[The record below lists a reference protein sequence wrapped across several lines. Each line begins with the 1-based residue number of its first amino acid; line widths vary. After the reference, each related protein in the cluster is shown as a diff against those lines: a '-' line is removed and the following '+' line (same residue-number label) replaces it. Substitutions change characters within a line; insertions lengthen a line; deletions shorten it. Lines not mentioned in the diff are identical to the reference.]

1 MNRDS
6 HTIGLL
12 VTDPADQKLLTNF
25 LRESGCEVCAVSPAD
40 ADLKR
45 FEGISMAIA
54 DEAAAQK
61 FRDEMLAL
69 KRHSEAVFLPVLVL
83 LPQKTDN
90 LYWLNAGFD
99 DVLHLPLV
107 EAEVA
112 VRLAVLLRLREQ
124 TQDQYR
130 AVFENSLV
138 GIYRL
143 AVDGK
148 LIMANTALVR
158 MLGCSSFAELAAW
171 QLEKE
176 SSAKEMIVA
185 LLNPLLENEAQATG
199 GESPVIRRDGSEILV
214 RQSGRAVTDENG
226 KILFYEGTVEDIT
239 ARNRAEQLL
248 RNNAERLSAIVATQ
262 YDIAT
267 AELDLDVVM
276 NLVVERA
283 QQLTGANGAVIEM
296 ADGDEMFYR
305 TACGTVAAS
314 VGMRLKI
321 ASSLSGYC
329 VRTGEIINCADS
341 ETDERVDREAC
352 RRVGARSMIVV
363 PLRDGHANV
372 GVLKVLS
379 PHAHAFDEQDVHT
392 LQLMAGLI
400 GAAINHAAEFEAR
413 LDLMNGR
420 TSALKAL
427 EKEQEFLQAVLENIS
442 DGIVAC
448 NAEGVLTLFNRATR
462 EFHNLPAEPLSPEK
476 WADYYD
482 LYLAD
487 GKTHMSR
494 EEIPL
499 SRALQGEKIR
509 EVEMVIA
516 PRQGVA
522 RTLVASGQAITNAE
536 GKRLGAVVAMHDV
549 TEQKRAEEA
558 LRTSEESFRLLVNH
572 ADDIIYKA
580 NADGRF
586 TFVNPMA
593 TKIMQFS
600 EAELLELSFL
610 ELIHPEYRQA
620 ASDFYRKQFI
630 KKITN
635 TYYEFPASAKDGSI
649 VWIGQNVQLIIEN
662 NHVAGFQAVARDITD
677 RKQTEEELFK
687 IASIVESSDDAIISQ
702 TLEGLVLSWN
712 AGAERTYG
720 YSATEIIGK
729 SVKVLIPPDHLDEE
743 ARIIERIKRGETVK
757 NFETMRVG
765 KDGTVIP
772 ISLTIS
778 PLRDAASKVVG
789 IAKIARDITER
800 KRVEAILEKA
810 AQRERAIIENAIDV
824 ICSVDAE
831 GRFVTV
837 SPACFNLWGYLPEEL
852 VGRKYIELVAPED
865 ADKTTEAAASIM
877 SGDAAINFE
886 NRYLHKNG
894 SLINVMWAASWSES
908 EQMMFCVAHDVTERK
923 RADARQKREAQYAA
937 LRVDIGTA
945 LAGRNSSLRELLQ
958 PCAVAITHHL
968 DAAFARIWTLNGD
981 GQMLELQ
988 SSAGIYT
995 HLDGA
1000 HGRVPVGQFKIGLI
1014 AQERLPHMTN
1024 DVLNDSRVGDKEWA
1038 KAQGLVAFAGYPL
1051 IVGDQLVGVMALFS
1065 RTPLLPDTLEALSSI
1080 AAIIAQGIVRKWAEE
1095 QLREQRDFTTAITNS
1110 IGEGIYALDG
1120 EGCVTFMNPTAEK
1133 FLGWKESELLGKN
1146 MHEVIHF
1153 QDSQGALVPAH
1164 LCPLLGVMKSSQNMQ
1179 VDDDVF
1185 TRRDGTLIPV
1195 SYISS
1200 PIITNNQV
1208 TGAVLSFHNITERK
1222 RIEEEVLQARD
1233 AALESTRL
1241 KSEFLANMS
1250 HEIRTPMNGVIGM
1263 TGLLL
1268 DTGLDA
1274 EQREFAE
1281 TIQTSADSLLTVIND
1296 ILDFSKIEAGKL
1308 NFETLDFD
1316 VNNVVEG
1323 SVQLLAE
1330 RARSKGIE
1338 LASFVAHDVRTELRG
1353 DPGRLRQILTNIVSN
1368 AVKFTERGEVVVRCS
1383 KESETDSHVALRF
1396 VISDTGIGI
1405 APDAQRKLFQA
1416 FTQADGSTTRKYGG
1430 TGLGLAISKQLVELM
1445 GGEIGVE
1452 SVEGEGSRFWFTVRF
1467 EKQVVQVETTQASES
1482 YLSGLRVLVV
1492 DDNATN
1498 RTILINQ
1505 IGSLEMI
1512 AGEAKDGAGALD
1524 LLHAAAERGQ
1534 PYELVITELRMTGM
1548 NGFELAR
1555 AIKSDPSIA
1564 KARIILLSSTG
1575 RQGDSEL
1582 ARKAGIDAYLTKPVR
1597 QTQLLNSLMKIM
1609 NDGKVA
1615 PPDDSALRPA
1625 PQQPPPNE
1633 LQPRILIAED
1643 NAVNQKV
1650 AVGLLRKFG
1659 YAADVVSDGRE
1670 AVAASARE
1678 SYDIILMD
1686 CQMPEMDGYEA
1697 TAEIRRR
1704 EGENKHTTIIA
1715 MTANALEGDR
1725 EKCLAAGMDDY
1736 VRKPVKAEELKAALE
1751 RWNGKEMQ
1759 KPDASADAPPCA
1771 AVQNAVDLT
1780 VLASFS
1786 DEFQEEGE
1794 EDFVVELIDLFLRD
1808 TPLRIEAI
1816 KEATINSDTQ
1826 ALRREAHNLK
1836 GSCANLGIRQMASL
1850 SSELEEDG
1858 HRKESIEAILAR
1870 LEGEFGCV
1878 CAVLE
1883 VERKRRSK

>member
-1 MNRDS
+1 
-6 HTIGLL
+6 
-12 VTDPADQKLLTNF
+12 
-25 LRESGCEVCAVSPAD
+25 
-40 ADLKR
+40 
-45 FEGISMAIA
+45 MAIA

-61 FRDEMLAL
+61 FCDEMLAL

-99 DVLHLPLV
+99 DVLRLPLV

-112 VRLAVLLRLREQ
+112 ARLAVLLRLREQ

-138 GIYRL
+138 GIYRV

-185 LLNPLLENEAQATG
+185 LLNPLLENEASATG
-199 GESPVIRRDGSEILV
+199 VESPVIRRDGIEILV
-214 RQSGRAVTDENG
+214 RQSGRTVTDENG

-248 RNNAERLSAIVATQ
+248 RDNAERLSAIVATQ

-267 AELDLDVVM
+267 AGLDLEVVM
-276 NLVVERA
+276 NLVVKRA

-314 VGMRLKI
+314 VGLRLKI

-363 PLRDGHANV
+363 PLRDGRANV

-379 PHAHAFDEQDVHT
+379 PLAHAFDEQDVHT

-400 GAAINHAAEFEAR
+400 GAAMNHAAEFESR
-413 LDLMNGR
+413 LDLVNER
-420 TSALKAL
+420 TA
-427 EKEQEFLQAVLENIS
+427 
-442 DGIVAC
+442 
-448 NAEGVLTLFNRATR
+448 TLA
-462 EFHNLPAEPLSPEK
+462 
-476 WADYYD
+476 
-482 LYLAD
+482 
-487 GKTHMSR
+487 
-494 EEIPL
+494 
-499 SRALQGEKIR
+499 
-509 EVEMVIA
+509 
-516 PRQGVA
+516 
-522 RTLVASGQAITNAE
+522 
-536 GKRLGAVVAMHDV
+536 
-549 TEQKRAEEA
+549 A
-558 LRTSEESFRLLVNH
+558 LRESEERFRLLVNH

-610 ELIHPEYRQA
+610 ELIRPEYRQA
-620 ASDFYRKQFI
+620 ANDFYRKQLV

-635 TYYEFPASAKDGSI
+635 TYYEFPAVAKDGTT
-649 VWIGQNVQLIIEN
+649 VWIGQKVQLVIEGKR
-662 NHVAGFQAVARDITD
+662 VTGFQAVARDITD
-677 RKQTEEELFK
+677 RKQTEEELFNL
-687 IASIVESSDDAIISQ
+687 ASIVESSDDAIISE
-702 TLEGLVLSWN
+702 TLDSTVLSWN
-712 AGAERTYG
+712 AGAERMYG
-720 YSATEIIGK
+720 YSAMEIIGK
-729 SVKVLIPPDHLDEE
+729 RVSILFPPDHLDEE

-765 KDGTVIP
+765 KDGTGIP

-789 IAKIARDITER
+789 VAKIARDITER
-800 KRVEAILEKA
+800 KRVEAVLERA

-837 SPACFNLWGYLPEEL
+837 SSACFNLWGYLPEEL

-865 ADKTTEAAASIM
+865 VDKTTEAAASIM
-877 SGDAAINFE
+877 SGDAATNFE

-958 PCAVAITHHL
+958 PCAAAITHHL

-981 GQMLELQ
+981 EQMLELQ

-995 HLDGA
+995 HLEGA

-1038 KAQGLVAFAGYPL
+1038 KAQGLIAFAGYPL

-1146 MHEVIHF
+1146 MHEAIHF
-1153 QDSQGALVPAH
+1153 QDSQGALVPTH
-1164 LCPLLGVMKSSQNMQ
+1164 LCPLLGVTKSSQNMQ

-1208 TGAVLSFHNITERK
+1208 TGAVLSFHDITERK

-1330 RARSKGIE
+1330 RARAKGIE

-1534 PYELVITELRMTGM
+1534 PYDLVITELRMTGM

-1582 ARKAGIDAYLTKPVR
+1582 ARKAGIDAYITKPVR

-1678 SYDIILMD
+1678 SYDIVLMD

-1751 RWNGKEMQ
+1751 RWYGKDMQ
-1759 KPDASADAPPCA
+1759 KPDASADAPPCD
-1771 AVQNAVDLT
+1771 AVQDAVDLT
-1780 VLASFS
+1780 VLASFG
-1786 DEFQEEGE
+1786 DELQEEGE

-1836 GSCANLGIRQMASL
+1836 GSCSNLGIRQMASL

-1870 LEGEFGCV
+1870 LEREFGCV